1 MTTMVDSLA
10 ANIINLNTVDIPT
23 WIKDPNNIYIGRA
36 SKGLKASKWR
46 NPRKIGHPNSC
57 EDADKLRENAIQFFD
72 NYLQS
77 NKDLANSV
85 YELKDKTLG
94 CWCAPKKCHAE
105 VLHRMAGNKSIYQD
119 LDMNSLSEKEILDQ
133 EVKNALQAMNTILD
147 SVGNDVNDSHPPI
160 PVTDIATP
168 SLPTMSTNEIN
179 MLYGTILETNS
190 SYNSSSDK
198 DSVLNADPE
207 ISHSSPVETREKLEI
222 QQKLKNWRSQQR
234 QCKYPLLTRSL
245 PTSPRRSPTLPIM
258 SGSAPVSPAKM
269 PLELLSSNIVLDT
282 TALDTTV
289 SSSSTF
295 SDRQDD
301 RDLQEVIVEE
311 EEVNDSHK
319 IHNFLADKVDLLSI
333 NVNVIQAQLNKITEL
348 VKQIQD
354 TFVPRSSQETN

>member
-1 MTTMVDSLA
+1 MTTMVDGLA
-10 ANIINLNTVDIPT
+10 ANIINLYTVDIST

-36 SKGLKASKWR
+36 SKGLKASKWG
-46 NPRKIGHPNSC
+46 NPHKIGHPNSC
-57 EDADKLRENAIQFFD
+57 EEAIKLREKAVQLFD

-85 YELKDKTLG
+85 YELKGKTLG

-105 VLHRMAGNKSIYQD
+105 ILHRMAGNKSIYQD
-119 LDMNSLSEKEILDQ
+119 LSKKDILDQ
-133 EVKNALQAMNTILD
+133 EVKSALQAMSTILD
-147 SVGNDVNDSHPPI
+147 SIGNDANDSHPPI

-198 DSVLNADPE
+198 DSVLNGDPE
-207 ISHSSPVETREKLEI
+207 ISHSSPVATREKLEI
-222 QQKLKNWRSQQR
+222 QQKLKNWRSQQS

-245 PTSPRRSPTLPIM
+245 PTSPRRSPTLPSM
-258 SGSAPVSPAKM
+258 SCSAPVSPAKM
-269 PLELLSSNIVLDT
+269 PLELLSSDIV
-282 TALDTTV
+282 LDTTV
-289 SSSSTF
+289 SSSSTS

-301 RDLQEVIVEE
+301 RDLQEVVTEE

-333 NVNVIQAQLNKITEL
+333 NVNVIQAQLN
-348 VKQIQD
+348 
-354 TFVPRSSQETN
+354 